1 MKIKISN
8 IEWDTSDGYD
18 GSDLPCYEEMDL
30 TGAIDG
36 IVAIMLANE
45 NKELTEAI
53 DDMVDSILSD
63 EHGYPVVG
71 FEIEVAYEE

>member
-1 MKIKISN
+1 MRIKISN

-18 GSDLPCYEEMDL
+18 GSDLPSHEEMDL
-30 TGAIDG
+30 TESIDD
-36 IVAIMLANE
+36 IVATMLADE

-53 DDMVDSILSD
+53 DKVVGETLSD
-63 EHGYPVVG
+63 AHGYPVVG